1 MCNSEEE
8 RGKSTGTNCRRRWST
23 AAVCELLGFGG
34 DAIGRQLEA
43 KGIENRALET
53 LVEWRIEEVRT
64 GNGPKWARRELN
76 ESIIGP

>member
-53 LVEWRIEEVRT
+53 LVGRRIEEVRIGT
-64 GNGPKWARRELN
+64 GPNGLGERAKRIHVWA
-76 ESIIGP
+76 